1 MTACR
6 QRRGQIQ
13 SHPGCGIL
21 AYLVKCLRRRKC
33 ELAALKN
40 LVSLQDGWPHMLSNS
55 LLAFSN
61 EDSTPHS
68 TKQGVSSRSLADSI
82 DTPPAPRLTRLASLN
97 EAYLSKKSNSND
109 NGKVI
114 SSLDPILLLTV
125 LKHRPAP
132 KVVDHPAVS
141 EPTGPYEAPLH
152 LTRNLSIH
160 TVLYLI

>member
-1 MTACR
+1 
-6 QRRGQIQ
+6 
-13 SHPGCGIL
+13 
-21 AYLVKCLRRRKC
+21 
-33 ELAALKN
+33 
-40 LVSLQDGWPHMLSNS
+40 MLSNS

-97 EAYLSKKSNSND
+97 EAYLSKKSNSKN
-109 NGKVI
+109 NSKVI
-114 SSLDPILLLTV
+114 LSHDAILVLTV

-141 EPTGPYEAPLH
+141 GHMGPYKAPLH
-152 LTRNLSIH
+152 LARNLSAH